1 MQTQWDAD
9 KNTISSLYSQS
20 QYPNFKQ
27 QAKKSRQQRIQ
38 GKTKITKLEQRTHAR
53 SKRSRRTNITRK
65 IENAVMTPGLKQ
77 TN

>member
-27 QAKKSRQQRIQ
+27 QAKKSRQQRTQ
-38 GKTKITKLEQRTHAR
+38 GKTQITKPRT
-53 SKRSRRTNITRK
+53 IQK
-65 IENAVMTPGLKQ
+65 IVVDKYWNKGHMQGANEADEPTSQGK
-77 TN
+77 